1 MEYNSKKRKRE
12 RESYELKNYDKDDI
26 MNNEP
31 LLGSI
36 NKEDIF
42 INNESIRKSNNYSLK
57 RNNSKIITPLH
68 NINNNSIKKQEEKS
82 FNYIVHIDLNKRNNL
97 SNNSG
102 PTELSGEY
110 IRVNSI
116 STSKY
121 TFYNALPKILFEQ
134 FSKIANIYFLI
145 IAFFQMY
152 KEFQIIKT

>member
-1 MEYNSKKRKRE
+1 MEYNSKKRKKE

-97 SNNSG
+97 SNNSQ

-121 TFYNALPKILFEQ
+121 TFYNALPK
-134 FSKIANIYFLI
+134 NII
-145 IAFFQMY
+145 
-152 KEFQIIKT
+152 